1 MRWLWFVG
9 SLVCFVVVF
18 KTTSVGLALLCLLG
32 ALVFMI
38 VGTLAVAA
46 QRIENSRG
54 DVGRIIGPEE
64 IRHMR
69 EAEERRKA
77 AAQGQDQVP
86 AANAAGNETA
96 PAGPRTTPDA
106 GIVGAATAAAMIA
119 AETAGRDAASPPGPT
134 ADDASDA
141 DNAGGDV

>member
-9 SLVCFVVVF
+9 SLICFAVVF
-18 KTTSVGLALLCLLG
+18 KTTSVGLALVCLLG

-46 QRIENSRG
+46 QRIESSRG

-77 AAQGQDQVP
+77 AAQGQPQAP
-86 AANAAGNETA
+86 AADNAGNDSARAGTP
-96 PAGPRTTPDA
+96 PAAEA
-106 GIVGAATAAAMIA
+106 GIVGAATAAALIA
-119 AETAGRDAASPPGPT
+119 AETAGRDAASPPGPA
-134 ADDASDA
+134 ADEGSGA

>member
-9 SLVCFVVVF
+9 SLICFAVVF
-18 KTTSVGLALLCLLG
+18 KTTSVGLALVCLLG

-46 QRIENSRG
+46 QRIESSRG

-77 AAQGQDQVP
+77 AAQSQPQAPATDNAGNDSARAGTPP
-86 AANAAGNETA
+86 AAE
-96 PAGPRTTPDA
+96 A
-106 GIVGAATAAAMIA
+106 GIVGAATAAALIA
-119 AETAGRDAASPPGPT
+119 AETAGRDAASPPGPA
-134 ADDASDA
+134 ADEGSGA